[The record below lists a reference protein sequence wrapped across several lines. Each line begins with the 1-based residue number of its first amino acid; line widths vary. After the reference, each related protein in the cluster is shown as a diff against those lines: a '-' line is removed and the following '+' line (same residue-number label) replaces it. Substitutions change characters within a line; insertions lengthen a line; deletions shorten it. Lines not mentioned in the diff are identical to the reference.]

1 MLKMTEYGVVPIMAG
16 WEDAL
21 PPWLERSARATPPK
35 QVDVD
40 VELRA
45 VVGQAVLDPVVG
57 RAAEVFRFEGKLL
70 AGESSAL
77 ASAAAGYLGPTFRI
91 RRGQRLRVRFTN
103 GLPEPSIVH
112 WHGLH
117 LSQENDGHPRLVVPP
132 GGSYVYEFTV
142 EDRPGTYW
150 YHPHPHNR
158 TGVQVYR
165 GLAGVFLVID
175 PDDASRGLPPAE
187 QDLPLVLQER
197 ILDASGQLVYSPNS
211 MLGLLGDRT
220 FVNGLASAPVAV
232 TEGSYRLRLVNGSN
246 ARIYKL
252 AWSDGSP
259 LTVIG
264 TDGGLLASPLK
275 RPYVMIA
282 PAQRIDLW
290 ADFGR
295 SPRGQD
301 VWLESTAYSTGSGMG
316 MMGGGMGGGGMGM
329 MGGGGMGMG
338 PGMCG
343 GGMGMGPGMMGAVAG
358 PPNGTPFR
366 VCRFV
371 VRGKGKR
378 LPPPQA
384 LLPIP
389 FRPQDEVSNLSAP
402 RSIQL
407 SMMHM
412 QWLLNGR
419 SFGMTEVAADERV
432 KIDTTE
438 DWEFH
443 NLGGMMALPHP
454 MHLHGGQFQVVA
466 RSSTQ
471 GFKAHADS
479 VREGLLD
486 EGLRDTVL
494 VMPGES
500 VRIRMRFD
508 RHPGLFLYHCH
519 TLEHQDM
526 GMMRN
531 YLVEA

>member
-1 MLKMTEYGVVPIMAG
+1 MQLSRRTLLKTAAIGVASIVAG
-16 WEDAL
+16 CDDAW
-21 PPWLERSARATPPK
+21 PPRLGRSAQAAPGK
-35 QVDVD
+35 KVDVD

-45 VVGQAVLDPVVG
+45 VVGQAMLDPVIG

-70 AGESSAL
+70 AGPASAL
-77 ASAAAGYLGPTFRI
+77 APRAAGYLGPTFRVK
-91 RRGQRLRVRFTN
+91 RGQRLRVRFTN
-103 GLPEPSIVH
+103 GLREPSIVH

-117 LSQENDGHPRLVVPP
+117 LSQENDGHPRLVVPS

-150 YHPHPHNR
+150 YHPHPHDR

-165 GLAGVFLVID
+165 GLAGVFLVVD
-175 PDDASRGLPPAE
+175 PDDAARGLPTAE

-197 ILDASGQLVYSPNS
+197 ILDASGQLVYSPNQ

-220 FVNGLASAPVAV
+220 FVNGLASAPLAV
-232 TEGSYRLRLVNGSN
+232 KAGSYRLRLLNGSN

-264 TDGGLLASPLK
+264 TDGGLLAAPST
-275 RPYVMIA
+275 RPYVMLA
-282 PAQRIDLW
+282 PAQRVELW

-295 SPRGQD
+295 SPGGDD
-301 VWLESTAYSTGSGMG
+301 VWLESTVYSTGSGMG
-316 MMGGGMGGGGMGM
+316 MMGGM
-329 MGGGGMGMG
+329 MGGGMRGGRMMGRGMMG
-338 PGMCG
+338 PGMG
-343 GGMGMGPGMMGAVAG
+343 TAVGPE
-358 PPNGTPFR
+358 NGTAFR
-366 VCRFV
+366 VCRFAV
-371 VRGKGKR
+371 SGKGQR
-378 LPPPQA
+378 LPVPQA
-384 LLPIP
+384 LGPVP
-389 FRPQDEVSNLSAP
+389 FRPRDEVTNLSAP
-402 RSIQL
+402 RSFRI

-419 SFGMTEVAADERV
+419 TFRMTEVAADERV
-432 KIDTTE
+432 KLDTTE

-454 MHLHGGQFQVVA
+454 IHLHGGQFQVIA
-466 RSSTQ
+466 RSSTP
-471 GFKAHADS
+471 GFEAHADS

-494 VMPGES
+494 VMPGQS

-519 TLEHQDM
+519 NLEHEDM